1 MNILASIIVPVYNEQ
16 ETIINVLEKIN
27 KVFDSI
33 ATFEIIVV
41 NDCSTD
47 KTQNLLVQNSSL
59 YNKLI
64 NNKINVGKGGSIKK
78 ALQEASGKY
87 IFFQD
92 ADNEYDPVDFIKFV
106 KLIMRYDPDLIIG
119 SRFIYSEYTRSH
131 YFFNKIGNM
140 IITFIF
146 NILYNCTFTDIYSC
160 YIVFKRSLLESGQL
174 KSSGFEQQAEILGKL
189 VRKGK
194 KFYEIPISYNGRTF
208 EEGKKIKFYHIFLV
222 IYQIIK
228 NRFF

>member
-16 ETIINVLEKIN
+16 ETIISVLEKIN
-27 KVFDSI
+27 KVFNSI
-33 ATFEIIVV
+33 STFEIIVV
-41 NDCSTD
+41 NDCSND
-47 KTQNLLVQNSSL
+47 KTENALLQNPTL

-64 NNKINVGKGGSIKK
+64 NNKINIGKGGSIKK

-87 IFFQD
+87 VFFQD

-106 KLIMRYDPDLIIG
+106 KLIKRYDPDLIIG

>member
-27 KVFDSI
+27 KVFNSI
-33 ATFEIIVV
+33 STFEIIVV
-41 NDCSTD
+41 NDCSND
-47 KTQNLLVQNSSL
+47 KTENALLQNPTL

-64 NNKINVGKGGSIKK
+64 NNKINIGKGGSIKK

-87 IFFQD
+87 VFFQD

-106 KLIMRYDPDLIIG
+106 KLIKRYDPDLIIG

>member
-16 ETIINVLEKIN
+16 ETIISVLEKIN
-27 KVFDSI
+27 KVFNSI
-33 ATFEIIVV
+33 STFEIIVV
-41 NDCSTD
+41 NDCSND
-47 KTQNLLVQNSSL
+47 KTENALLQNPSL

-64 NNKINVGKGGSIKK
+64 NNKINIGKGGSIKK

-87 IFFQD
+87 VFFQD

-106 KLIMRYDPDLIIG
+106 KLIKRYDPDLIIG

-160 YIVFKRSLLESGQL
+160 YIVFKRSLLESGKL

>member
-174 KSSGFEQQAEILGKL
+174 KSFTSKS
-189 VRKGK
+189 K
-194 KFYEIPISYNGRTF
+194 IS
-208 EEGKKIKFYHIFLV
+208 
-222 IYQIIK
+222 
-228 NRFF
+228 